1 MKELIHKA
9 ETLVEALPYIREF
22 YGKTIVVKYGGSIG
36 GNELHNFARDIVLM
50 KYVGIHP
57 VVVHGGGPQIGNL
70 LGRLGIKS
78 EFIAG
83 LRVTDSETMEIVEMV
98 LVGKV
103 NQEIIAAINS
113 QGGKAVGATGQE
125 GKIIAARKLD
135 ISKLAQDNN
144 IDVPESVDLGM
155 VGEVEKV
162 NPHLI
167 KVLEEAGFIPVIA
180 PIGFDREG
188 KSYNINADHV
198 AGKIAGALQAEKLII
213 LTDVPG
219 ILDEEKNLISS
230 LTELSARDLIRR
242 GIISSGMIPKVMC
255 AIEALHEGVNKV
267 HIIDGRVEH
276 ALILEIFTDAGV
288 GTEILL

>member
-36 GNELHNFARDIVLM
+36 GKELHNFARDLVLM
-50 KYVGIHP
+50 KYVGMHP

-78 EFIAG
+78 QFVAG

-113 QGGKAVGATGQE
+113 LGGKAVGASGQE
-125 GKIIAARKLD
+125 GNIIVASKLD
-135 ISKLAQDNN
+135 ISKFAQENN
-144 IDVPESVDLGM
+144 MDIPQGIDLGM
-155 VGEVEKV
+155 VGEVEKI

-167 KVLEEAGFIPVIA
+167 RVLEEAGFVPVIA
-180 PIGFDREG
+180 PIGFDEQGR
-188 KSYNINADHV
+188 SYNINADHV
-198 AGKIAGALQAEKLII
+198 AGKVAGALKAEKLIL

-219 ILDEEKNLISS
+219 ILDEEKSLISS
-230 LTELSARDLIRR
+230 LTELSARGLIKR
-242 GIISSGMIPKVMC
+242 GVISSGMIPKVMC

-276 ALILEIFTDAGV
+276 ALILEIFTDAGI